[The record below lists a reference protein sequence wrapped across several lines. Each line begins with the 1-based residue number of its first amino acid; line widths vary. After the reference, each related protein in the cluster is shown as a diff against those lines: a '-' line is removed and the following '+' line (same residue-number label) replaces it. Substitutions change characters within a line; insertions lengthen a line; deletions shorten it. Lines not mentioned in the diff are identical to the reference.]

1 MNQSLYDV
9 GNGYEELKV
18 KSDVIY
24 NSFMNKDTTQL
35 DNMIREI
42 KEITD
47 KKYPDLS
54 NRYKEFSDR
63 TLNDNVRIAK
73 HAFLLFGLFMTPE
86 YAKSLIT
93 PTPKVDPVKFELFY
107 RIELP
112 VLCTNLQNGVFT
124 SLQEFVESARTT
136 YIIL

>member
-1 MNQSLYDV
+1 
-9 GNGYEELKV
+9 
-18 KSDVIY
+18 
-24 NSFMNKDTTQL
+24 MNKDTTQL
-35 DNMIREI
+35 DKMIREI

-54 NRYKEFSDR
+54 NRYKEFSER
-63 TLNDNVRIAK
+63 TLQDNVRIAK

-93 PTPKVDPVKFELFY
+93 PTPQVDPVKFELFY

-112 VLCTNLQNGVFT
+112 VLCTNLQNGIFT